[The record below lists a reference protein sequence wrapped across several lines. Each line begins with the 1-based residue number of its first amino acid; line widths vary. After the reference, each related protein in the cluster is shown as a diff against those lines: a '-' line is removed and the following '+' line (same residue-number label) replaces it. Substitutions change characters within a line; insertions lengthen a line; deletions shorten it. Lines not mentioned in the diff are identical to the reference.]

1 MIYDNKMKSK
11 KIIDRLKKVYGK
23 EIPVYLNYNKKKPY
37 EFLFAVMMSA
47 QCTDKRVNIVT
58 KDLYKKY
65 KKLIDFANVKI
76 EELEEDIKS
85 VGFYHNKAKNIIN
98 TARILI
104 KKYDGKIPDSI
115 KELTEL
121 PGVGNKTA
129 NVVIGHL
136 YNHPAMAVDTHVNRI
151 SNKLFNLN
159 EKNPDKL
166 SKLLQ
171 KIIDKKYWVLWN
183 THIIAFGRQICTAR
197 NPKCNECFLSD
208 LCSNNKI

>member
-129 NVVIGHL
+129 ML
-136 YNHPAMAVDTHVNRI
+136 
-151 SNKLFNLN
+151 
-159 EKNPDKL
+159 
-166 SKLLQ
+166 
-171 KIIDKKYWVLWN
+171 
-183 THIIAFGRQICTAR
+183 
-197 NPKCNECFLSD
+197 LSD
-208 LCSNNKI
+208 IYIIIQQWQLTLMLIEFLTSYLI